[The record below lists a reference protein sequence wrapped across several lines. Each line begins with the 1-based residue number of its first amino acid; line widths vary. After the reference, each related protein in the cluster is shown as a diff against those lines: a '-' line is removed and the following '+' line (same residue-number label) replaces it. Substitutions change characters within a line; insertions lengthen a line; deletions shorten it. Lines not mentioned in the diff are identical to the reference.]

1 MPAALEEHCHKEER
15 TSRAEGGLDQICYHP
30 PASWD
35 DWLDTESWREQLLGD
50 GVDYSSASTQREA
63 QSEVNLA
70 FLSLMPIYLSPWPAC
85 HGTHWLF
92 NHFVWICFSCW
103 SPYLSVECHCSIP
116 KQHQMSLLFAFS
128 LYILSSGHILFLLKY
143 LSAPLLGIH
152 QFLLLPIC
160 PVFSGI
166 CHVS

>member
-70 FLSLMPIYLSPWPAC
+70 FLSLMPIYLFPLTCMPWHPLA
-85 HGTHWLF
+85 
-92 NHFVWICFSCW
+92 I
-103 SPYLSVECHCSIP
+103 
-116 KQHQMSLLFAFS
+116 QSLCLN
-128 LYILSSGHILFLLKY
+128 LLQ
-143 LSAPLLGIH
+143 LLVA
-152 QFLLLPIC
+152 LPQC
-160 PVFSGI
+160 
-166 CHVS
+166 